1 MKKKQPQVLVVED
14 DLMLLET
21 LREGITRKG
30 LKVLIARDGQEG
42 LEVAEQT
49 KPDIILLDLLMPRMD
64 GMAMLEKMRT
74 TDWGKDIPV
83 IVLTN
88 LNDTKKIADS
98 IRHHAFDY
106 LIKSDWKIKD
116 VIQKIQDRLAL
127 S

>member
-1 MKKKQPQVLVVED
+1 MKKHQPQVLVVED

-21 LREGITRKG
+21 LREGITRRG
-30 LKVLIARDGQEG
+30 LKVLTARDGQEG
-42 LEVAEQT
+42 LEVAEQA

-64 GMAMLEKMRT
+64 GMTMLEKMRT
-74 TDWGKDIPV
+74 TDWGKDMPV

-88 LNDTKKIADS
+88 VNETAKIADS